1 MSDTL
6 HVSTRKGLFTVT
18 RKAKSWSIAKV
29 DFLGDNVSLTLTDP
43 RDGKTY
49 RYFDRSWGNVLA
61 NLKKRFDSG
70 PQDWTDWLAQL
81 QKFREQQA
89 AASAPAK

>member
-1 MSDTL
+1 M
-6 HVSTRKGLFTVT
+6 G
-18 RKAKSWSIAKV
+18 
-29 DFLGDNVSLTLTDP
+29 P
-43 RDGKTY
+43 TY